1 MATHLI
7 PTASAV
13 WSRATKVDGLKAK
26 HMGALL
32 TDNTVVSKFL
42 IDTIEGEEPIEPTN
56 MFCIGSTGDAWQ
68 QAPRKLLAKY
78 DVIDV
83 THDGWLVCV
92 PKPDNRVDYF
102 TLTLE
107 HVSKFVDA
115 RMGDT
120 FVIQGIYGKTMP
132 GLGENLQELVI
143 GDAICRQVNEVSD
156 QWVVEKSLFAR
167 SYKDVTT

>member
-7 PTASAV
+7 PTVGAT
-13 WSRATKVDGLKAK
+13 WTRATKVDGLKAK

-56 MFCIGSTGDAWQ
+56 MFCIGVTNDAWQ
-68 QAPRKLLAKY
+68 QPPRKLLRKY

-83 THDGWLVCV
+83 TPDGWLVCV
-92 PKPDNRVDYF
+92 PKPDNRIDYF

-132 GLGENLQELVI
+132 GLGENMQELVI
-143 GDAICRQVNEVSD
+143 GDAICRQVNEFTD